1 MESRGEIKQK
11 KKELW
16 EAFCNN
22 EISREKYGLAL
33 KELRKGYWTKFRVVM
48 VSIYVIAFS
57 VAGLYVYHENSVENE
72 QIAEE
77 NLKAQRE
84 KEELAKIERAKFE
97 VWRQNRHVQE
107 IKFIKSHI
115 ENKDYSFISKAI
127 SECRFKSGQEVGDRY
142 KTYSIVDEYSA
153 NSIQDHSEM
162 STGRR
167 ILSEDEKVSQFLALK
182 DNPDVSVSNI
192 NGSLQWLV
200 MDYGKRK
207 YINTYCL
214 YEFDP
219 DKKEILV
226 KTSVF

>member
-1 MESRGEIKQK
+1 MESRNEIKKK

-33 KELRKGYWTKFRVVM
+33 KELRKGYWTRFRVVM
-48 VSIYVIAFS
+48 GLIYVIAFS
-57 VAGLYVYHENSVENE
+57 VAGLYVYHENSVEKE
-72 QIAEE
+72 KIAEE
-77 NLKAQRE
+77 ALKAER
-84 KEELAKIERAKFE
+84 KKAELAKVERAKFE
-97 VWRQNRHVQE
+97 AWRQNRHVQE
-107 IKFIKSHI
+107 VKFIKSHI
-115 ENKDYSFISKAI
+115 ENKDYSFILKAI
-127 SECRFKSGQEVGDRY
+127 SECRLKSEREVGERY
-142 KTYSIVDEYSA
+142 KTYSIIDEYSA
-153 NSIQDHSEM
+153 SGIQDHSEM

-167 ILSEDEKVSQFLALK
+167 VLSEDEKVNQFLALK

-207 YINTYCL
+207 YIKTYCL

-219 DKKEILV
+219 DKKSILV
-226 KTSVF
+226 KSSVF